1 MHRILEVRSC
11 KREGQIINRMSKI
24 PEINI
29 DARLWYELINIF
41 DRDIDEPG
49 ITQDFT
55 DEEIIGKLSSGKN
68 TRNHRSSFPFTVCR
82 EICSTCF

>member
-1 MHRILEVRSC
+1 MRRILEIRSC
-11 KREGQIINRMSKI
+11 KREGQIINRISVI

-29 DARLWYELINIF
+29 NARLWYELINIF

-55 DEEIIGKLSSGKN
+55 DKVIGKLSSGKKLEI
-68 TRNHRSSFPFTVCR
+68 TDLPSPSQCR
-82 EICSTCF
+82 EIFSTCF